1 MGRGLSSQC
10 AEKRTGGKMVAV
22 ANTDELFRKQWE
34 VMRLA
39 LGGPGEKRLYEDHVL

>member
-1 MGRGLSSQC
+1 MGRGLSSQW
-10 AEKRTGGKMVAV
+10 AEKRTGSKTVAV

-34 VMRLA
+34 VVRLA